1 MKKGKKKKII
11 IGSIIGVVIVLGG
24 ILGTLVFRNQSTDQ
38 YTETKPTIGSVVND
52 NRFTGVIETKTR
64 EDIMATQ
71 AQEISEFYVSE
82 GDQVEKDTDL
92 YETKAGQVISAT
104 KSGEVSKIYY
114 NVDDAVPAG
123 GKVMA
128 IADYTNLQVTI
139 KVDEYQLSSIA
150 VGSPVTIN
158 IDSIGRSVQGT
169 VSEISREAKNEND
182 IAYFTAIVDFQ
193 GDPGIRVGMNA
204 EAIIVKESVDNALI
218 VPMDAIQF
226 DTNNEAYVIVKNES
240 GKTENR
246 SVTTG
251 ITDGVK
257 IQITEGLNENDTV
270 MIPKATAT
278 KTTTTVQ
285 SSRLGGGN

>member
-1 MKKGKKKKII
+1 MKKGKSKKII

-24 ILGTLVFRNQSTDQ
+24 VLGYLFLGNQPIDR
-38 YTETKPTIGSVVND
+38 YTETKPTTGSIVND

-71 AQEISEFYVSE
+71 ALEISEFYVSE

-182 IAYFTAIVDFQ
+182 VAYFTAIVDFQ
-193 GDPGIRVGMNA
+193 GESDIRVGMNA
-204 EAIIVKESVDNALI
+204 EAIILKESVANALV
-218 VPMDAIQF
+218 VPMEGIRF
-226 DTNNEAYVIVKNES
+226 RNNNETFVMVKDTS
-240 GKTENR
+240 GKMEER

-251 ITDGVK
+251 INDGVH
-257 IQITEGLNENDTV
+257 IQIKEGLNENDTV
-270 MIPKATAT
+270 LIPV
-278 KTTTTVQ
+278 TTNSDTTSFQ
-285 SSRLGGGN
+285 ASPTGGGN